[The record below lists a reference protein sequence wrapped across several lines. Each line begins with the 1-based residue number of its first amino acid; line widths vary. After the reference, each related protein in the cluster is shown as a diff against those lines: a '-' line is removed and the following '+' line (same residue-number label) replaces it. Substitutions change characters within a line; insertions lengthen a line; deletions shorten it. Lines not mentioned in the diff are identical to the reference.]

1 MELELKAKRSP
12 SPLRVA
18 RTVLWSF
25 FGVRNSEKHAEDT
38 VNLTWPQIIFAGI
51 TGGALGLAVLASLA
65 AFHTSHLLAQ
75 GEVLGHALNGGYQLA
90 FALGAVCAGVAAL
103 LGTLM
108 LKIPA
113 AQPSGATSDPVF

>member
-51 TGGALGLAVLASLA
+51 
-65 AFHTSHLLAQ
+65 
-75 GEVLGHALNGGYQLA
+75 
-90 FALGAVCAGVAAL
+90 AG
-103 LGTLM
+103 GTLFV
-108 LKIPA
+108 LTLLTVVNLVVP
-113 AQPSGATSDPVF
+113 